1 MSSAQFQ
8 MISPNNSHVT
18 FTVEHESMSHI
29 IKNLPQFE
37 NKLLEMG
44 YTLVATPVATP
55 QITPQATNQTEEV
68 FTVTAIEYGG
78 KTKNNEMFWRVKGG
92 NFMKYGVMMYPE
104 AIEASILPT
113 LNPADPPNLAGW
125 TAYYATNGNG
135 KPKITRLT
143 RS

>member
-1 MSSAQFQ
+1 MSSAQFE
-8 MISPNNSHVT
+8 MISPNNSQVT
-18 FTVEHESMSHI
+18 FTVENDSMSHI

-44 YTLVATPVATP
+44 YTPAAPAPVATP
-55 QITPQATNQTEEV
+55 QATDQTQGT
-68 FTVTAIEYGG
+68 FSVTAVEFGG
-78 KTKNNEMFWRVKGG
+78 KTAKGDELWKVKGG
-92 NFMKYGVMMYPE
+92 NFAKYGLPMYPE
-104 AIEASILPT
+104 AVQASEIQT

-125 TAYYATNGNG
+125 TAYYATNG

>member
-8 MISPNNSHVT
+8 MTSPNNSQVT
-18 FTVEHESMSHI
+18 FTVENDSMSHI

-37 NKLLEMG
+37 NKLLKMG
-44 YTLVATPVATP
+44 YVPAATPAPVATP
-55 QITPQATNQTEEV
+55 QATTETQGA
-68 FTVTAIEYGG
+68 FAVTAVEFGG
-78 KTKNNEMFWRVKGG
+78 KTAKGDELWKVKGG
-92 NFMKYGVMMYPE
+92 NFVKYGLPMYPE
-104 AIEASILPT
+104 AVQASEIQT